1 MLRIEISGGVGAM
14 LLLALL
20 FWLLTRTPPPKAAS
34 RVQPDKIR
42 MLRAA

>member
-1 MLRIEISGGVGAM
+1 MLRIEISGVVGAM

-34 RVQPDKIR
+34 RVQPEIMK
-42 MLRAA
+42 LRAA